1 MLLFKHL
8 CILNWKKWTRF
19 ECVSTSMRNIRVTVS
34 AACLSA
40 LIKYT
45 QRSFSLSLYLTLYL
59 CSHRAPGGSTMS
71 SQTQPTTWVTVWRV
85 TKRIIWSSTLL
96 PFNLLWP
103 SCPKTPT
110 LSTATRP
117 PYSLTPHPLAPY
129 PHTPSRKSNMYEYI
143 CDLSLFLSLFS
154 CSGYCVL
161 FCIVFFLEYLK
172 N

>member
-1 MLLFKHL
+1 M
-8 CILNWKKWTRF
+8 
-19 ECVSTSMRNIRVTVS
+19 SNIRVTVS
-34 AACLSA
+34 AVCLCA

-45 QRSFSLSLYLTLYL
+45 QRSFSLSLYLTLNL

-71 SQTQPTTWVTVWRV
+71 SQTRPTTWVTVWRV

-117 PYSLTPHPLAPY
+117 PYSLTPHPPPAPS
-129 PHTPSRKSNMYEYI
+129 PHTPSPKSSTYEYI
-143 CDLSLFLSLFS
+143 CDLSLSLFS
-154 CSGYCVL
+154 CSGHCVL
-161 FCIVFFLEYLK
+161 FLYCDLSGKCKKCNRFFLFSMH
-172 N
+172 NWICMRISNTHAF